1 MQINEGDLL
10 MLKRDARI
18 PGEVIV
24 NAVATS
30 VTHKDENNV
39 ECKLIINMLERRSH
53 IFIPR
58 TKGSTGWSKLC
69 LVAHVYPLSRKDQKE
84 KGLNMK
90 NVWGDYDV
98 IEIIKAKEQ

>member
-1 MQINEGDLL
+1 MKINEGDLL
-10 MLKRDARI
+10 ILKKDKAI
-18 PGEVIV
+18 KESLIV
-24 NAVATS
+24 NAIATS

-53 IFIPR
+53 VFVPR
-58 TKGSTGWSKLC
+58 TTGPTGWSRLC
-69 LVAHVYPLSRKDQKE
+69 IVAHIYPLSRKDQKE